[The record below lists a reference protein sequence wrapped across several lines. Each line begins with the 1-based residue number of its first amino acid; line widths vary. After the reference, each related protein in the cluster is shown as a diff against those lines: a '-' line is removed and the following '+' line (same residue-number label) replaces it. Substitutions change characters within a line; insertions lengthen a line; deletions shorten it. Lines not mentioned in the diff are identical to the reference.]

1 MTLMIASLSA
11 LVLLAISTP
20 PAAARPVVIEG
31 SQARFLYKFAE
42 KFRFEDDAPAT
53 PDVAEFLGG
62 CFYTKKDGVLT
73 RQFCECP
80 VGRILNPDELLAVV
94 SPHLKLTRFPDLDDR
109 DNGIRGYVMRIDY
122 TCTRSPVIFWHE
134 YRCALQ
140 TAARR
145 LARPPYHDDGK

>member
-1 MTLMIASLSA
+1 MIAA
-11 LVLLAISTP
+11 LFLLAISAL

-42 KFRFEDDAPAT
+42 KFRFDDDAPSA

-62 CFYTKKDGVLT
+62 CFYTQKDGVLT

-80 VGRILNPDELLAVV
+80 VGRIINPDELLAVV
-94 SPHLKLTRFPDLDDR
+94 TPHLKLTRFPDLDDR
-109 DNGIRGYVMRIDY
+109 ENGTRGYVLRVDY

-140 TAARR
+140 PTARR
-145 LARPPYHDDGK
+145 LAEPPYQGGGK